1 MCRPQEHSAR
11 SVHGMSGECLDS
23 VNLLDSSRCG
33 MFGSL
38 SLVHAWNQFS
48 ALACFGPSVL
58 SMFAPARS
66 PPGLLPI
73 WQLGSPGKG
82 DSRNARIFVH
92 IIHECFER
100 VSGQQDR
107 VGSAADG
114 DHGGIGINDICQ
126 SHCLP
131 VMLGS
136 PLSLDFGFPFGSVFG
151 GVGRCS
157 GGVGHV
163 SLGFPPPARAI
174 PLSSPFP
181 SSTSSCFVLCC
192 DLWVGLVDGGRT
204 QLGSSLWDIG
214 GSFSLPRLRTHN
226 ACMNLDINSLVLNT
240 SILTEWFE
248 NKERN
253 SDYLFTLNLG
263 KKETLT
269 EWSENV
275 QHVACRCTWCF

>member
-1 MCRPQEHSAR
+1 M
-11 SVHGMSGECLDS
+11 GLGDLF
-23 VNLLDSSRCG
+23 LLLGVSYI
-33 MFGSL
+33 
-38 SLVHAWNQFS
+38 
-48 ALACFGPSVL
+48 
-58 SMFAPARS
+58 
-66 PPGLLPI
+66 I

-82 DSRNARIFVH
+82 DSRNARIFVL
-92 IIHECFER
+92 IIHECCER
-100 VSGQQDR
+100 VSDQQDW
-107 VGSAADG
+107 V
-114 DHGGIGINDICQ
+114 

-240 SILTEWFE
+240 SILTKWFE

-263 KKETLT
+263 KKLLPNGLKTSSMLHAGALGA
-269 EWSENV
+269 SE
-275 QHVACRCTWCF
+275 